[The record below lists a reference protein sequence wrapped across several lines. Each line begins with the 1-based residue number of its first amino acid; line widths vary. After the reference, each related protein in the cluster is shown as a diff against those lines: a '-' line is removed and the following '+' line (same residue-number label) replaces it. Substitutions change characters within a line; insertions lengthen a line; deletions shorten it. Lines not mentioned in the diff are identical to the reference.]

1 MGVFMGKKTSSQE
14 KRQRRQRG
22 IQRLRKL
29 AEQGI
34 EDGIFWKPDA
44 QYAEQVYNA
53 INRTVF
59 NGQLTRPKIVIRD
72 YNKNFWGECEGM
84 YVDNRPVCKVIR
96 MHRWIPNSKIFIR
109 VMAHEM
115 VHQWEFEKG
124 PYNRMTHGKRTFWS
138 WKPECAR
145 WGINLT

>member
-1 MGVFMGKKTSSQE
+1 MVKKSEIE
-14 KRQRRQRG
+14 KRKRG

-29 AEQGI
+29 AEHGR
-34 EDGIFWKPDA
+34 EDGIFWKPDSR
-44 QYAEQVYNA
+44 YAEQVYNA
-53 INRTVF
+53 LNRTIF
-59 NGQLTRPKIVIRD
+59 KGQLSRPKIVIRD
-72 YNKNFWGECEGM
+72 YKENFWGECEGM
-84 YVDNRPVCKVIR
+84 YVDGKPVCRIIR
-96 MHRWIPNSKIFIR
+96 MHRWLPNSKTFIR

-124 PYNRMTHGKRTFWS
+124 PYHRMTHGKRTFYS